1 MHANYVLVKFDVYV
15 QCKHDQDMNAG
26 CTSPVNMSLGLLLV
40 LFSTLQAALQ
50 TFHLP
55 IQNLPFAA
63 GLHQLPLKL
72 HATHSSECQVFLSCR
87 TPCGPRSF
95 FRCTIIHNPYAY
107 NSIAT
112 LAKHKTCNLSIS
124 CIITSKQSSS
134 LPVATKDESEMSHGQ
149 TVSWTCPTCC
159 LRAPAVDK
167 LKMSK
172 QV

>member
-1 MHANYVLVKFDVYV
+1 MYITCQHELGPLACAV
-15 QCKHDQDMNAG
+15 QHSSG
-26 CTSPVNMSLGLLLV
+26 CTADLPSAHPEPPFCCWPS
-40 LFSTLQAALQ
+40 SAAPQAACNTQ
-50 TFHLP
+50 F
-55 IQNLPFAA
+55 
-63 GLHQLPLKL
+63 
-72 HATHSSECQVFLSCR
+72 SECQVFLSCR

-95 FRCTIIHNPYAY
+95 FRCTIIQNPYAY

-112 LAKHKTCNLSIS
+112 LAKHKTCNLNIS

-134 LPVATKDESEMSHGQ
+134 LLVATKDESELSHGQ